1 LEEKNLALSNKNGK
15 KNRGLI
21 RYPIFALGIMIAI
34 FALLKGEIKEAT
46 ISFSI
51 GALGGFILDCIGVA
65 KLKLW
70 YYTKQPFLSKSY
82 FAIVIPAWGIFSMAV
97 NLLWNKIPF
106 PEIITFSLLTLGL
119 FSLHEIPNLKT
130 SSWKYSVSMKVVV
143 PGWVPLV
150 WGVRIIFLLLQ
161 PLI

>member
-1 LEEKNLALSNKNGK
+1 
-15 KNRGLI
+15 
-21 RYPIFALGIMIAI
+21 
-34 FALLKGEIKEAT
+34 
-46 ISFSI
+46 
-51 GALGGFILDCIGVA
+51 
-65 KLKLW
+65 
-70 YYTKQPFLSKSY
+70 
-82 FAIVIPAWGIFSMAV
+82 MAV

-130 SSWKYSVSMKVVV
+130 GSWKYSVSMKVVV